1 MENFMENNH
10 IILILILG
18 CIGSWIGLGIVI
30 YHICKYS
37 SQELQMINE
46 IKQELKIVKEEVK
59 ELK

>member
-1 MENFMENNH
+1 MENNH

-18 CIGSWIGLGIVI
+18 CIGSWIGLGTVI
-30 YHICKYS
+30 YHICNYS
-37 SQELQMINE
+37 KQELEMINE